1 MVIKINLL
9 TQRSTSYFACLVYE
23 ITTLK
28 HCLLTNFQLTEKQI
42 RRPLAAMLPEKYSGV
57 DIRDLFPEFRP
68 GQVLRFSR
76 LFPIKPSL
84 KPRIWKNVK
93 KRSKKKSDPDESEE
107 SSDRKGK
114 SGQFKLIFKWFRPL
128 LSIESFPTSFK
139 LKFTLMTESI
149 GHWFPSSTIPVVYFA

>member
-1 MVIKINLL
+1 
-9 TQRSTSYFACLVYE
+9 
-23 ITTLK
+23 
-28 HCLLTNFQLTEKQI
+28 
-42 RRPLAAMLPEKYSGV
+42 MLPEKYSGV

-107 SSDRKGK
+107 SSDRNGK
-114 SGQFKLIFKWFRPL
+114 SGQFKLTFK
-128 LSIESFPTSFK
+128 
-139 LKFTLMTESI
+139 
-149 GHWFPSSTIPVVYFA
+149 